1 MAKKSVKELLAE
13 MKQGWKDTE
22 AKSGSAQFPEGRGY
36 EGYIK
41 DVSVELN
48 KKGNLQV
55 HWVIVGTSK
64 GVDGCTDH
72 KWSNMAT
79 AENRGWLKGEMLAIG
94 LEWPDSPED
103 IGEALEPAD
112 NKRIRFDVKNTKSD
126 EYENHNIY
134 FREELEGGASEK
146 VADKEAEKEVEKST
160 EPTAKEIKA
169 DGREADD
176 GDADAL
182 ERLTT
187 LATENDLDPDDYA
200 TWLELAKEI
209 AELY

>member
-1 MAKKSVKELLAE
+1 MAKKTVKELLAE
-13 MKQGWKDTE
+13 MKQGWRDTE

-112 NKRIRFDVKNTKSD
+112 GKRIRFDVKNSKTD

-134 FREELEGGASEK
+134 FREELEGSEK
-146 VADKEAEKEVEKST
+146 AAAKEEEAEEPKVS

-176 GDADAL
+176 GDEDAT
-182 ERLTT
+182 ERLTA
-187 LATENDLDPDDYA
+187 LAKENDLDPDDFA
-200 TWLELAKEI
+200 TWVDLAKEI

>member
-13 MKQGWKDTE
+13 MKQGWRDTE
-22 AKSGSAQFPEGRGY
+22 ARSGSAQFPEGRGH

-64 GVDGCTDH
+64 GIEDSTDH

-79 AENRGWLKGEMLAIG
+79 PENRGWLKGEMEAIG
-94 LEWPDSPED
+94 LEWPDNLEE

-112 NKRIRFDVKNTKSD
+112 GKRIRFDVKNSKTD

-134 FREELEGGASEK
+134 FREELEGSEK
-146 VADKEAEKEVEKST
+146 AAAKEEEAEEPKVS

-176 GDADAL
+176 GDEDAT
-182 ERLTT
+182 ERLTI
-187 LATENDLDPDDYA
+187 LAKENDLDPDDFA
-200 TWLELAKEI
+200 TWVGLAKEI